1 MIALIVD
8 ETQDSLLRTFLSS
21 VGVSHSPS
29 KLSELFV
36 PPHNQDP
43 GSKVSD
49 RHGFVLYEKALQPP
63 FIHIDGLTNFR
74 DIGGWPISFPSSNP
88 SSAPTRVRTGILYRS
103 PDLATLTPIGTADL
117 KSLHITTIFDLR
129 SIPQISRAGGI
140 KEIEGIRRIWC
151 PVFGEEEYTPEKSG
165 MRYMQYCSPGTKGIV
180 TAFLEILSRGAIPA
194 FRPILLH
201 LASPSPEPC
210 TIHCTT
216 GNNRSGVFTGILLS
230 LLGVSPAVV
239 AQEYAL
245 SELGLRGSRDAV
257 VERLL
262 GNARFREVVGSRE
275 RARRMV

>member
-1 MIALIVD
+1 M
-8 ETQDSLLRTFLSS
+8 
-21 VGVSHSPS
+21 H
-29 KLSELFV
+29 
-36 PPHNQDP
+36 
-43 GSKVSD
+43 
-49 RHGFVLYEKALQPP
+49 
-63 FIHIDGLTNFR
+63 LT
-74 DIGGWPISFPSSNP
+74 
-88 SSAPTRVRTGILYRS
+88 
-103 PDLATLTPIGTADL
+103 
-117 KSLHITTIFDLR
+117 K
-129 SIPQISRAGGI
+129 Q
-140 KEIEGIRRIWC
+140 
-151 PVFGEEEYTPEKSG
+151 
-165 MRYMQYCSPGTKGIV
+165 QGIV

-275 RARRMV
+275 RAGRMVGAREESMLALLRRVGEVWGGAEGYVRDVVGLGGEEIERVRDVLMDRS